1 MKPYAE
7 LTRTGLQA
15 EYAAIKARY
24 EALKARG
31 LKLDMSRGKPSSE
44 QLDLAEGMLTAL
56 TRSEECLADG
66 MDARNYG
73 ALSGLPSAKKLFAE
87 ILGCRPEECFMG
99 GSSSLTLMYDTI
111 ARAMM
116 HGMLHS
122 PRPWVEEKDRKWLCP
137 VPGYDRH
144 FTVTGSFGF
153 EMIPVRMTDE
163 GPDMDAVEDLV
174 KDPAVKGIWCVP
186 KYSNPEGIIYSEEV
200 INRLARMETAAP
212 DFTVMWDNAYV
223 VHEFDGDY
231 VPFPDMLA
239 ICREAGHP
247 DRVLEFA
254 STSKVTFPGAGI
266 AVMAAS
272 EANQAYHQKL
282 MSAQLISYD
291 KLNQLRHVRFLKD
304 KAGTLAFMKQHAAV
318 MGPKFKG
325 VLDTLDREL
334 APLGIASW
342 RRPKGGYFIS
352 FHTLPGLAK
361 RTVALCKEAGVVLTG
376 AGATWPGGKDPED
389 SNIRLAP
396 SLPPVAELTA
406 AMEVFCTA
414 VKLAALEKM
423 L

>member
-1 MKPYAE
+1 MTFTE
-7 LTRTGLQA
+7 
-15 EYAAIKARY
+15 
-24 EALKARG
+24 
-31 LKLDMSRGKPSSE
+31 MGKP
-44 QLDLAEGMLTAL
+44 
-56 TRSEECLADG
+56 DG
-66 MDARNYG
+66 
-73 ALSGLPSAKKLFAE
+73 K
-87 ILGCRPEECFMG
+87 
-99 GSSSLTLMYDTI
+99 TLMLLPGTACDWQTNFGAVLDRLGEKYHLICVNYD
-111 ARAMM
+111 
-116 HGMLHS
+116 G
-122 PRPWVEEKDRKWLCP
+122 
-137 VPGYDRH
+137 
-144 FTVTGSFGF
+144 
-153 EMIPVRMTDE
+153 
-163 GPDMDAVEDLV
+163 
-174 KDPAVKGIWCVP
+174 
-186 KYSNPEGIIYSEEV
+186 
-200 INRLARMETAAP
+200 
-212 DFTVMWDNAYV
+212 
-223 VHEFDGDY
+223 FDGGDAT
-231 VPFPDMLA
+231 FPDMLTV
-239 ICREAGHP
+239 CREAGHP

-291 KLNQLRHVRFLKD
+291 KLNQLRHVLFLKD

-318 MGPKFKG
+318 LGPKFKA
-325 VLDTLDREL
+325 VLDLLDAEL

-352 FHTLPGLAK
+352 FHTQPGLAK

-389 SNIRLAP
+389 SSIRLAP